1 MTILTP
7 IASVLTILAY
17 FALSIFMPILGYL
30 VPSYKIKK
38 VNIFGSRYRLIV
50 NFSVAIILYILD
62 IKILILYIVYPFLT
76 EFLFYFT
83 LRFITKIKTFDRIVL
98 MSLIST
104 LVIFILVYYNRTYI
118 ENLMEEAIN
127 TSKVLINMNIEE
139 VYRTFLFLKKNFLS
153 SIFSYLFI
161 GNIFL
166 FLTLAANT
174 YEKWKISAYWLVP
187 FMLIVILSQLL
198 DIRLNKYLSDNIII
212 ISRYIY
218 TWYGVKVIYLL
229 SGKVGIKFN
238 FLRHTISIILGI
250 IYPLP
255 VFILGA
261 LASFEV
267 VEVETIKM

>member
-7 IASVLTILAY
+7 IVSVLTILAY

-38 VNIFGSRYRLIV
+38 VNIFGNRYRIII

-62 IKILILYIVYPFLT
+62 IKILILYMVYPFLT

-104 LVIFILVYYNRTYI
+104 LVIFIIVYYNRTYI

-127 TSKVLINMNIEE
+127 TSKVLINIDTEE
-139 VYRTFLFLKKNFLS
+139 VYRSFLYLKKNFLS
-153 SIFSYLFI
+153 SVFSYLFI

-174 YEKWKISAYWLVP
+174 YERWRISAYWLLP
-187 FMLIVILSQLL
+187 FMLLIISNRLL
-198 DIRLNKYLSDNIII
+198 GLNLNKYLSENIIA

-218 TWYGVKVIYLL
+218 TWYGVKTIYLL
-229 SGKVGIKFN
+229 SGKIGIKFN
-238 FLRHTISIILGI
+238 LLRHALSIMLGI
-250 IYPLP
+250 VYPLP

-261 LASFEV
+261 LASFEI
-267 VEVETIKM
+267 VEVKTIRM

>member
-7 IASVLTILAY
+7 IASILTILAY
-17 FALSIFMPILGYL
+17 FVLSIFMPILGYL

-38 VNIFGSRYRLIV
+38 VNIFGSKYRLII

-62 IKILILYIVYPFLT
+62 IKILILYLIYPFLT

-83 LRFITKIKTFDRIVL
+83 LRFVTKIKTFDRIVL

-104 LVIFILVYYNRTYI
+104 LVIFILVYYNRAYI
-118 ENLMEEAIN
+118 ENLMEDTIN
-127 TSKVLINMNIEE
+127 RSKLLINIDAKE
-139 VYRTFLFLKKNFLS
+139 VYRTFLYLKKNFLS
-153 SIFSYLFI
+153 SIFSYLLI

-166 FLTLAANT
+166 FLTLSPST
-174 YEKWKISAYWLVP
+174 YEKWKISAYWLLP
-187 FMLIVILSQLL
+187 FMLIIISVKALGLNLSS
-198 DIRLNKYLSDNIII
+198 YLSENIIT

-218 TWYGVKVIYLL
+218 TWYGVKTLYLL

-238 FLRHTISIILGI
+238 FLKHAISVILGI

-261 LASFEV
+261 LASFEI

>member
-7 IASVLTILAY
+7 IASILTILAY
-17 FALSIFMPILGYL
+17 FALSVFMPILGYL

-62 IKILILYIVYPFLT
+62 IKILILYIIYPFLT

-104 LVIFILVYYNRTYI
+104 LIIVTIVYYNRVYI
-118 ENLMEEAIN
+118 ENLIEEAIN
-127 TSKVLINMNIEE
+127 TSKTLVNMDIKE
-139 VYRTFLFLKKNFLS
+139 VYATFIYLKRNFLS

-166 FLTLAANT
+166 FLTLSPST
-174 YEKWKISAYWLVP
+174 YEKWKISAYWLLP
-187 FMLIVILSQLL
+187 FMLIIISNKLL
-198 DIRLNKYLSDNIII
+198 GINSSKYLSENIIT

-218 TWYGVKVIYLL
+218 TWYGVKTIYLL
-229 SGKVGIKFN
+229 SGKIKIKFN
-238 FLRHTISIILGI
+238 LLRHALSIILGI
-250 IYPLP
+250 TYPLP

-267 VEVETIKM
+267 VEVKTI

>member
-7 IASVLTILAY
+7 IASILTILAY
-17 FALSIFMPILGYL
+17 FVLSIFMPILGYL

-38 VNIFGSRYRLIV
+38 VNIFGSKYRLII

-62 IKILILYIVYPFLT
+62 IKILILYIIYPFLT

-83 LRFITKIKTFDRIVL
+83 LRFVTKIKTFDRIVL

-104 LVIFILVYYNRTYI
+104 LVIFIIVYFNRTYI

-127 TSKVLINMNIEE
+127 TSKSLIEIDTKEI
-139 VYRTFLFLKKNFLS
+139 YRTFLYLKKNFLS

-166 FLTLAANT
+166 FLTLSPST
-174 YEKWKISAYWLVP
+174 YEKWKISAYWLLP
-187 FMLIVILSQLL
+187 FMLIIISVKALGLNLSS
-198 DIRLNKYLSDNIII
+198 YLSENIIT

-218 TWYGVKVIYLL
+218 TWYGVKTLYLL

-238 FLRHTISIILGI
+238 FLKHAISVILGI

-261 LASFEV
+261 LASFEI